1 MKTLQTLTDDQL
13 VARFEKGDSQ
23 AFDCLLS
30 RYQDRLFAYINFSVR
45 DEDKAN
51 DIFQDTFVKA
61 IMTIRQGRYT
71 ASGRFYPWLTRIAHN
86 LIIDEYRNLSGETYV
101 DSEDAEMEVSDR
113 CIEAEMIDAQVLD
126 DVKLLMN
133 ELPEE
138 QRRVLYMRIYQDMSF
153 KEIADETG
161 VSINTALGRMRYAVL
176 NMRKMAEERQIFA
189 E

>member
-1 MKTLQTLTDDQL
+1 MKNLKTLTDDQL
-13 VARFEKGDSQ
+13 VARYAEGDNL

-30 RYQDRLFAYINFSVR
+30 RYQDKLFSYINFSVR

-71 ASGRFYPWLTRIAHN
+71 ASGKFYPWLTRIAHN
-86 LIIDEYRNLSGETYV
+86 LIIDNFRDQSGESYV
-101 DSEDAEMEVSDR
+101 DSEEAEMEVAER
-113 CIEAEMIDAQVLD
+113 CIETEMIDAQMLD
-126 DVKLLMN
+126 DVKHLMS

-153 KEIADETG
+153 KDIAEETG

-176 NMRKMAEERQIFA
+176 NMRKLAEEKQIFSD
-189 E
+189 